1 MLAAAV
7 PAPLHRAL
15 ALLAAVL
22 AVGTATVVALVHAG
36 PLGGVPLAYAFP
48 ALAVLYGA
56 AGLVAWWRRPANRLG
71 ALLVCAGVALLSAS
85 LANTGV
91 PVLIAAGTVTAVLP
105 ISVVLHLLLACPTG
119 RLDGT
124 ASRAAAVSA
133 YVTGL
138 VLQAPQYLFRPA
150 DPPYDLLVLADRP
163 GLALAGERAQ
173 DVVGALLVTAIVWL
187 LIRRLRQYGRRQ
199 RAALV
204 PLFGFGVLAV
214 VAVPLVANVLRPLLG
229 LGQQATAGL
238 QLIALTTV
246 PLGFLGVVLLG
257 GFARTGELDAFVT
270 ALLSS
275 SGSSRD
281 LEEAV
286 AATLGDPSAA
296 LLRWSPAQDGYV
308 DADDR
313 PTALPEDGRAT
324 VHLGIGDR
332 KVGAVLYDPRLGT
345 DPAAV
350 AAVGRV
356 TAIAMDRG
364 QLADEV
370 LASRAALRQASSR
383 LLDDTDRERRR
394 IARDL
399 HDGLQVSL
407 VRISLQVG
415 RLASEPPGAP
425 VGPLLARL
433 ATEVDEAAT
442 ALRALVHG
450 VMPPPLVERGLAAA
464 VQELAYDLPVRA
476 SLDLDD
482 LPRRL
487 PAAVESTAY
496 FIVAEA
502 LTNVVKHAGASEVHV
517 VLRRSGDSL
526 RIDVLDDGQGGA
538 RPDGPGTGLTGLQ
551 DRVDVSGGTLRV
563 DSGPTGT
570 ALQAVLP
577 CA

>member
-1 MLAAAV
+1 
-7 PAPLHRAL
+7 
-15 ALLAAVL
+15 
-22 AVGTATVVALVHAG
+22 VA
-36 PLGGVPLAYAFP
+36 
-48 ALAVLYGA
+48 
-56 AGLVAWWRRPANRLG
+56 
-71 ALLVCAGVALLSAS
+71 
-85 LANTGV
+85 
-91 PVLIAAGTVTAVLP
+91 
-105 ISVVLHLLLACPTG
+105 
-119 RLDGT
+119 
-124 ASRAAAVSA
+124 
-133 YVTGL
+133 
-138 VLQAPQYLFRPA
+138 
-150 DPPYDLLVLADRP
+150 
-163 GLALAGERAQ
+163 
-173 DVVGALLVTAIVWL
+173 
-187 LIRRLRQYGRRQ
+187 
-199 RAALV
+199 

-214 VAVPLVANVLRPLLG
+214 VAVPVVANVLRPLLG
-229 LGQQATAGL
+229 LGPEATAGL
-238 QLIALTTV
+238 QLIAFATV
-246 PLGFLGVVLLG
+246 PLGFLGVVLRG
-257 GFARTGELDAFVT
+257 GFARTGELNAFVT
-270 ALLSS
+270 SLLSS

-281 LEEAV
+281 LEDAV

-296 LLRWSPAQDGYV
+296 LLRWSPAADGYV
-308 DADDR
+308 DADER
-313 PTALPEDGRAT
+313 PTALPEDGRA
-324 VHLGIGDR
+324 VLRLAIGDR
-332 KVGAVLYDPRLGT
+332 RVGAVVYDPRLGT

-356 TAIAMDRG
+356 TAIAMDRE

-383 LLDDTDRERRR
+383 LLGDTDRERRR

-407 VRISLQVG
+407 VRISMQVG
-415 RLASEPPGAP
+415 RLAQEPPGAP

-450 VMPPPLVERGLAAA
+450 VMPAPLVERGLAAA

-476 SLDLDD
+476 RLDLDG
-482 LPRRL
+482 LPQRL

-502 LTNVVKHAGASEVHV
+502 LTNVVKHAGASEVLV
-517 VLRRSGDSL
+517 ALRRSGDSL

-538 RPDGPGTGLTGLQ
+538 RPDGQGTGLTGLQ

-563 DSGPTGT
+563 DSGPAGT